1 MDMTGYNYPA
11 PAVFISQEDAKAVKD
26 QATAQTT
33 EDGKTYYTGSV
44 TVRGKVTGNY
54 AGSAYQ
60 VMSAL
65 APGASPETCP

>member
-1 MDMTGYNYPA
+1 MDMTGYNHPA

-60 VMSAL
+60 VMSF
-65 APGASPETCP
+65 